1 MPKVDIPRVGI
12 VEFPDT
18 MSQEQILRAIET
30 DIIPNYQRPEY
41 GVIESGIKGLKRGAS
56 RMGSMITDTIPAL
69 IGSALGK
76 DEYAKRQL
84 EEAAQKEAELQ
95 RTNPAQ
101 FTSYKQVEGLGDALR
116 FGAETLG
123 ESATDILGI
132 IGTGGIG
139 GALGKRAAV
148 KGAEQLAE
156 NIAKREAIR
165 DVLPGGVSAARA
177 AELEAAAVREAAP
190 AIQKAQ
196 ATGQAAGVYLGS
208 YATNTPDVFQSIY
221 ENTNQLA
228 PGASL
233 LFGGAVAALDAVL
246 PGQLLKSMTQTEKLS
261 VAEKILERSGMKP
274 SLLRKATATIPQ
286 TAAKEGLTEGAQ
298 EVITAMAEKFV
309 DDHQDIWDSEHF
321 NRYMESAVRGA
332 VAGGPFGGVQA
343 VGERMGE
350 RGRDRQIQQ
359 AQQAE
364 EARVAAEQEAQAQI
378 QAEQELVPQTNL
390 ETQPEPALEV
400 DVRVLEKKLK
410 EAEKQKIAEGKAAD
424 QAQKEAIAEL
434 APKDIDLLNYAKR
447 VGITSTPLYQLTQ
460 QAAEIPL
467 RKGAKPIQQTPI
479 KTWDTLA
486 KGDVVALYRGE
497 NKDNVQGGVWW
508 TTDKNK
514 AAKYGAVQEASVP
527 VEFIGANA
535 VRGHGGADEFVFV
548 GQTPAALTETN
559 IPPTASLLTADR
571 LKETGLSPRAG
582 IYKRLLDKDLVANA
596 GDIRTEIAK
605 AQNNPN
611 ISKNTIAAL
620 QSLEAELPTAEQAA
634 PVPEPVAPEE
644 QAAPVPEPVAPQEQ
658 PAVEES
664 PADIWEFMDTG
675 VPYEELDAAKKTEWE
690 QAVQAGTSNQPLAD
704 DLAVSH
710 LQSPTPQEPVDIGE
724 REAAEFEQP
733 KKSVGEKEEYKPT
746 TADNITRAVKDAFVS
761 GAQFG
766 RWVRVYDTQQE
777 AIEDG
782 VLPKDTEGKVQG
794 VFHDGRVFLIAGNI
808 EQGQELGVFLHEF
821 GVHFG
826 MSRLIG
832 KENVEELGRQVS
844 KWALSS
850 GKLENELARKA
861 LARIPEDTDPRDVN
875 EELVA
880 YFVEEAFAAG
890 VTPQGIKDNM
900 YYNTGMVGVADF
912 VRRFLTAL
920 KVALRKIGFAKFDSL
935 TAENIVD
942 LAYGAADLELDGTY
956 HGTAALFRKFNH
968 EFMGKGEGAQAFGW
982 GTYLAQR
989 FGIGKNYFE
998 TDVERKKYGVRD
1010 KDGVQIPIKTE
1021 DEDHAWFLLSDSGN
1035 NYDYA
1040 IKEATNEG
1048 IKSVVDILENWR
1060 SRGAKIVSDLNVKGT
1075 ILRVRPTVSE
1085 YELLD
1090 WDLPINAQPDYMQ
1103 RKIAPIIKR
1112 LSTDELL
1119 DTYNIENVDELTG
1132 EELIGTK
1139 GFPGVLV
1146 RAIEEGDFPE
1156 TNDRIPAYQAASEL
1170 LDSVGIPGLK
1180 FLDGNSR
1187 KAFDIIDAAKKE
1199 IARLEQYKKRILFDL
1214 SDPRNPPGFFSAQ
1227 HKKLAEAELGH
1238 IDKKIADEKTNLEKA
1253 QEATKNKTY
1262 NLVIF
1267 NDKNLVRVNEYRAG
1281 DTARPKFSKAA
1292 TPKQQREEN
1301 KNVFEK
1307 IANANVDNMPPMTQK
1322 LAGEVLNTA
1331 SGLPRSLRRV
1341 WLGALSLY
1349 QMYQTYGGI
1358 IPSIKALDN
1367 ALTIRDTDVSKRREI
1382 VEQKVKALHAVF
1394 EKYTAAQKEKFF
1406 TIFQNTTLDQID
1418 PLTVT
1423 VKETINSNGQ
1433 VQRTRTYELKPSTAN
1448 AANPLVKQF
1457 YAMPKDVQEAYMD
1470 LRKTYD
1476 ESADEFEKLIT
1487 KDVTPG
1493 TAAKLR
1499 TQFELRRIKVY
1510 LPLFRQGEYWLSY
1523 QDKAGE
1529 PVVMAFPSERERQLE
1544 VQRARSTGMK
1554 EIREFA
1560 RFEDITSRTNG
1571 VPPVGFVSKIM
1582 ETLKDEQVSPLVL
1595 DEVYSAYLSLFPAES
1610 IRQMAR
1616 ARKGIAGANKDAVE
1630 VYANIG
1636 SRLANQLGNLT
1647 HAKSIDE
1654 AVNNITQEANANGSI
1669 EARDVVL
1676 DIAERIKNVTA
1687 PTTNKLASDVS
1698 SAASSA
1704 SYYMYIAGNA
1714 SSALINLTQ
1723 LPIVVYSLLGGKY
1736 GFTDAF
1742 NAMSKATSMYLN
1754 GGKDDN
1760 STFLPDRTFVTGK
1773 NVSAEHKALYED
1785 AVKYGIIRRS
1795 TAHELVDLRKHTA
1808 GDYTGMGAK
1817 VRTTLGWM
1825 FQNSERANREITLL
1839 AAYDLA
1845 RKGGASPEAARQEA
1859 MNLVTEAH
1867 GGALSST
1874 GPRYFQ
1880 GNIGRV
1886 VFTFKRFATSQLY
1899 LMGKLFNQAFRDSDE
1914 KVREIAQRQLF
1925 GIYLMAFTFA
1935 GAQGLP
1941 LYGALSLL
1949 AGMVMGDDDEPVDTD
1964 AIITEAIG
1972 DMAYKG
1978 PINQLLNIDIASRT
1992 GFNGM
1997 FWRDNP
2003 KRRSEVGT
2011 LTYLLEQ
2018 AAGPSFSAAVNAQK
2032 AFGMISD
2039 GYVYRGFESMSPVA
2053 VKNVMKGM
2061 RYIAEGATNKD
2072 GVPIVQD
2079 VSLYNAFMQLGGF
2092 APADLA
2098 EAYARAGAKKTTE
2111 KALLERRTALLDL
2124 LHVAKQNGDTEGVRE
2139 ITERIQVFSQKNP
2152 EKSLRITS
2160 DTISRSERSH
2170 KQREREM
2177 VDGVHI
2183 NKNLRR
2189 RLDDLYGTADEED

>member
-1 MPKVDIPRVGI
+1 
-12 VEFPDT
+12 
-18 MSQEQILRAIET
+18 
-30 DIIPNYQRPEY
+30 
-41 GVIESGIKGLKRGAS
+41 
-56 RMGSMITDTIPAL
+56 
-69 IGSALGK
+69 
-76 DEYAKRQL
+76 
-84 EEAAQKEAELQ
+84 
-95 RTNPAQ
+95 
-101 FTSYKQVEGLGDALR
+101 
-116 FGAETLG
+116 
-123 ESATDILGI
+123 
-132 IGTGGIG
+132 
-139 GALGKRAAV
+139 
-148 KGAEQLAE
+148 
-156 NIAKREAIR
+156 
-165 DVLPGGVSAARA
+165 
-177 AELEAAAVREAAP
+177 
-190 AIQKAQ
+190 
-196 ATGQAAGVYLGS
+196 
-208 YATNTPDVFQSIY
+208 
-221 ENTNQLA
+221 
-228 PGASL
+228 
-233 LFGGAVAALDAVL
+233 
-246 PGQLLKSMTQTEKLS
+246 
-261 VAEKILERSGMKP
+261 
-274 SLLRKATATIPQ
+274 
-286 TAAKEGLTEGAQ
+286 
-298 EVITAMAEKFV
+298 
-309 DDHQDIWDSEHF
+309 
-321 NRYMESAVRGA
+321 
-332 VAGGPFGGVQA
+332 
-343 VGERMGE
+343 
-350 RGRDRQIQQ
+350 
-359 AQQAE
+359 
-364 EARVAAEQEAQAQI
+364 
-378 QAEQELVPQTNL
+378 
-390 ETQPEPALEV
+390 
-400 DVRVLEKKLK
+400 
-410 EAEKQKIAEGKAAD
+410 
-424 QAQKEAIAEL
+424 
-434 APKDIDLLNYAKR
+434 
-447 VGITSTPLYQLTQ
+447 
-460 QAAEIPL
+460 
-467 RKGAKPIQQTPI
+467 
-479 KTWDTLA
+479 
-486 KGDVVALYRGE
+486 
-497 NKDNVQGGVWW
+497 
-508 TTDKNK
+508 
-514 AAKYGAVQEASVP
+514 
-527 VEFIGANA
+527 
-535 VRGHGGADEFVFV
+535 
-548 GQTPAALTETN
+548 
-559 IPPTASLLTADR
+559 
-571 LKETGLSPRAG
+571 
-582 IYKRLLDKDLVANA
+582 
-596 GDIRTEIAK
+596 
-605 AQNNPN
+605 
-611 ISKNTIAAL
+611 
-620 QSLEAELPTAEQAA
+620 
-634 PVPEPVAPEE
+634 
-644 QAAPVPEPVAPQEQ
+644 
-658 PAVEES
+658 
-664 PADIWEFMDTG
+664 MDTG

-704 DLAVSH
+704 DLTVSH

-724 REAAEFEQP
+724 REAAEFETP
-733 KKSVGEKEEYKPT
+733 SVTEDLAIQEPPLKEGYV
-746 TADNITRAVKDAFVS
+746 RVYHS
-761 GAQFG
+761 GAKGDGKDG
-766 RWVRVYDTQQE
+766 RWVSTDRKYAADYRPNQPLFYVD
-777 AIEDG
+777 
-782 VLPKDTEGKVQG
+782 LPKNDSRFEGAWPNQG
-794 VFHDGRVFLIAGNI
+794 VKQGFTFNFELTPAEAKRLVNIKRQTAEFEDSDLKKAFNQVGEELSKLANSIGAKQNLMPEEEASLGRFMSALGNLMY
-808 EQGQELGVFLHEF
+808 ELVKSGAKTFAQALPLAKK
-821 GVHFG
+821 
-826 MSRLIG
+826 RAT
-832 KENVEELGRQVS
+832 EELG
-844 KWALSS
+844 
-850 GKLENELARKA
+850 
-861 LARIPEDTDPRDVN
+861 
-875 EELVA
+875 
-880 YFVEEAFAAG
+880 
-890 VTPQGIKDNM
+890 
-900 YYNTGMVGVADF
+900 
-912 VRRFLTAL
+912 
-920 KVALRKIGFAKFDSL
+920 
-935 TAENIVD
+935 D
-942 LAYGAADLELDGTY
+942 LAKYVPD
-956 HGTAALFRKFNH
+956 TA
-968 EFMGKGEGAQAFGW
+968 
-982 GTYLAQR
+982 Y
-989 FGIGKNYFE
+989 
-998 TDVERKKYGVRD
+998 
-1010 KDGVQIPIKTE
+1010 KTAH
-1021 DEDHAWFLLSDSGN
+1021 DQ
-1035 NYDYA
+1035 
-1040 IKEATNEG
+1040 
-1048 IKSVVDILENWR
+1048 V
-1060 SRGAKIVSDLNVKGT
+1060 AK
-1075 ILRVRPTVSE
+1075 
-1085 YELLD
+1085 
-1090 WDLPINAQPDYMQ
+1090 A
-1103 RKIAPIIKR
+1103 
-1112 LSTDELL
+1112 
-1119 DTYNIENVDELTG
+1119 
-1132 EELIGTK
+1132 
-1139 GFPGVLV
+1139 
-1146 RAIEEGDFPE
+1146 
-1156 TNDRIPAYQAASEL
+1156 
-1170 LDSVGIPGLK
+1170 
-1180 FLDGNSR
+1180 
-1187 KAFDIIDAAKKE
+1187 
-1199 IARLEQYKKRILFDL
+1199 
-1214 SDPRNPPGFFSAQ
+1214 
-1227 HKKLAEAELGH
+1227 AEAKP
-1238 IDKKIADEKTNLEKA
+1238 ISPAK
-1253 QEATKNKTY
+1253 
-1262 NLVIF
+1262 
-1267 NDKNLVRVNEYRAG
+1267 
-1281 DTARPKFSKAA
+1281 
-1292 TPKQQREEN
+1292 QREEN

-1367 ALTIRDTDVSKRREI
+1367 ALTVRDTDISKRREI
-1382 VEQKVKALHAVF
+1382 VEQRTNALHAVF
-1394 EKYTAAQKEKFF
+1394 EKYTTAQKEKFF

-1470 LRKTYD
+1470 LRRTYD

-1687 PTTNKLASDVS
+1687 PPTNKLASDVS

-1714 SSALINLTQ
+1714 SSAIINLTQ

-2189 RLDDLYGTADEED
+2189 RLDDIYGTADEED

>member
-69 IGSALGK
+69 IGSGLGY

-84 EEAAQKEAELQ
+84 EEGAQKEAELQ

-132 IGTGGIG
+132 IGTGGVG

-350 RGRDRQIQQ
+350 RSRDRQIQQ

-378 QAEQELVPQTNL
+378 QAEQELARATGQGEQLPLFQPGELPKLPSQLEFPSTIKPAPVEEAIQPSGQMELFAPQTNPK
-390 ETQPEPALEV
+390 TQPKPTLEA

-410 EAEKQKIAEGKAAD
+410 EVEKQKIAEGKEAD

-460 QAAEIPL
+460 QAAEIQP

-486 KGDVVALYRGE
+486 KGDVVTLYRGE

-596 GDIRTEIAK
+596 DDIRAEIAN

-611 ISKNTIAAL
+611 ISKNTITAL
-620 QSLEAELPTAEQAA
+620 QSLEAKLPTVEQVPEPVVPEEQAA
-634 PVPEPVAPEE
+634 PVPEPVVPEE
-644 QAAPVPEPVAPQEQ
+644 QAAPVPEPVASQEQ

-690 QAVQAGTSNQPLAD
+690 QAVQTGTSNQPLAD
-704 DLAVSH
+704 DLAISH

-724 REAAEFEQP
+724 REAAEFETP
-733 KKSVGEKEEYKPT
+733 SVTEDLAIQEPPLKEGYV
-746 TADNITRAVKDAFVS
+746 RVYHS
-761 GAQFG
+761 GAKGDGKDG
-766 RWVRVYDTQQE
+766 RWVSTDRKYAADYRPNQPLFYVD
-777 AIEDG
+777 
-782 VLPKDTEGKVQG
+782 LPENDSRFEGAWPNQG
-794 VFHDGRVFLIAGNI
+794 VKQGFTFNFELTPAEAKRLVNI
-808 EQGQELGVFLHEF
+808 
-821 GVHFG
+821 
-826 MSRLIG
+826 
-832 KENVEELGRQVS
+832 KRQ
-844 KWALSS
+844 
-850 GKLENELARKA
+850 
-861 LARIPEDTDPRDVN
+861 
-875 EELVA
+875 
-880 YFVEEAFAAG
+880 
-890 VTPQGIKDNM
+890 
-900 YYNTGMVGVADF
+900 
-912 VRRFLTAL
+912 
-920 KVALRKIGFAKFDSL
+920 
-935 TAENIVD
+935 TAEFEESS
-942 LAYGAADLELDGTY
+942 L
-956 HGTAALFRKFNH
+956 K
-968 EFMGKGEGAQAFGW
+968 KAFS
-982 GTYLAQR
+982 Q
-989 FGIGKNYFE
+989 
-998 TDVERKKYGVRD
+998 V
-1010 KDGVQIPIKTE
+1010 
-1021 DEDHAWFLLSDSGN
+1021 
-1035 NYDYA
+1035 
-1040 IKEATNEG
+1040 
-1048 IKSVVDILENWR
+1048 
-1060 SRGAKIVSDLNVKGT
+1060 
-1075 ILRVRPTVSE
+1075 
-1085 YELLD
+1085 
-1090 WDLPINAQPDYMQ
+1090 
-1103 RKIAPIIKR
+1103 
-1112 LSTDELL
+1112 
-1119 DTYNIENVDELTG
+1119 G
-1132 EELIGTK
+1132 EEL
-1139 GFPGVLV
+1139 
-1146 RAIEEGDFPE
+1146 
-1156 TNDRIPAYQAASEL
+1156 S
-1170 LDSVGIPGLK
+1170 
-1180 FLDGNSR
+1180 
-1187 KAFDIIDAAKKE
+1187 
-1199 IARLEQYKKRILFDL
+1199 
-1214 SDPRNPPGFFSAQ
+1214 
-1227 HKKLAEAELGH
+1227 KLASSIGAKQNLIPEEEASLGKFMSALGNLMYELVKSGAKTFAQALPLAKRRARKELG
-1238 IDKKIADEKTNLEKA
+1238 DLAK
-1253 QEATKNKTY
+1253 Y
-1262 NLVIF
+1262 VP
-1267 NDKNLVRVNEYRAG
+1267 
-1281 DTARPKFSKAA
+1281 DTAYKTAYEQVAKAA
-1292 TPKQQREEN
+1292 EAKPISPAKQREEN

-1331 SGLPRSLRRV
+1331 SGLPRSLRRA

-1367 ALTIRDTDVSKRREI
+1367 ALTVRDTDISKRQER
-1382 VEQKVKALHAVF
+1382 VGQKVKALHAVF
-1394 EKYTAAQKEKFF
+1394 SKYTAAQKEKFF

-1433 VQRTRTYELKPSTAN
+1433 VQRTRTYELKPSAAN

-1470 LRKTYD
+1470 LRRTYD

-1687 PTTNKLASDVS
+1687 PPTNKLASDVS

-1714 SSALINLTQ
+1714 SSAIINLTQ

-1845 RKGGASPEAARQEA
+1845 RKKGASPEAARQEA

-1880 GNIGRV
+1880 GNVGRV

-1949 AGMVMGDDDEPVDTD
+1949 AGMIMGDDDEPVDTD

-2092 APADLA
+2092 APADLS
-2098 EAYARAGAKKTTE
+2098 EAYARAGAKKATE

-2152 EKSLRITS
+2152 EKPLRITS

-2189 RLDDLYGTADEED
+2189 RLDDIYGTADEED

>member
-12 VEFPDT
+12 VEFPET

-56 RMGSMITDTIPAL
+56 RMGSMITDTIPAF

-321 NRYMESAVRGA
+321 SRYMESAVRGA

-350 RGRDRQIQQ
+350 RSRDRQIQQ

-378 QAEQELVPQTNL
+378 QAEQELARATGQGEQLPLFQPGELPKLPSQLEFPSTIKPAPVEEAIQPSGQMELFAPQTNPK
-390 ETQPEPALEV
+390 TQPKPTPEA

-410 EAEKQKIAEGKAAD
+410 EAE
-424 QAQKEAIAEL
+424 L
-434 APKDIDLLNYAKR
+434 
-447 VGITSTPLYQLTQ
+447 
-460 QAAEIPL
+460 
-467 RKGAKPIQQTPI
+467 AKPI
-479 KTWDTLA
+479 A
-486 KGDVVALYRGE
+486 
-497 NKDNVQGGVWW
+497 
-508 TTDKNK
+508 
-514 AAKYGAVQEASVP
+514 
-527 VEFIGANA
+527 
-535 VRGHGGADEFVFV
+535 
-548 GQTPAALTETN
+548 
-559 IPPTASLLTADR
+559 PTVLTAER
-571 LKETGLSPRAG
+571 LKGMGLSPRAG
-582 IYKRLLDKDLVANA
+582 IFKRLVDKDLVANA
-596 GDIRTEIAK
+596 EELRSEIDK
-605 AQNNPN
+605 AAANPN
-611 ISKNTIAAL
+611 LAKTTIAAL
-620 QSLEAELPTAEQAA
+620 QSLEGQVPLTLTQPTPESLAERAA
-634 PVPEPVAPEE
+634 PAQEPVQPAATEVPKEQMAFDFNAPEQPVAPEE

-658 PAVEES
+658 PAVEEPVEEPIEEPVEEPIEEPVTTIAAPKPLVPMQYS
-664 PADIWEFMDTG
+664 PEEVWDDKDTG
-675 VPYEELDAAKKTEWE
+675 VPYADLSKENKELWVEAVKSRMSTQERADDIAARNSIAKKEISRKKPVLE
-690 QAVQAGTSNQPLAD
+690 EPL
-704 DLAVSH
+704 
-710 LQSPTPQEPVDIGE
+710 DIGE
-724 REAAEFEQP
+724 REAAEFEDSDL
-733 KKSVGEKEEYKPT
+733 KKAFNQVGEELSKLANSIGAKQNLMPEEEASLGRFMSALGNLMYEL
-746 TADNITRAVKDAFVS
+746 VKS
-761 GAQFG
+761 GAKTFAQ
-766 RWVRVYDTQQE
+766 
-777 AIEDG
+777 A
-782 VLPKDTEGKVQG
+782 LPLAKKRAT
-794 VFHDGRVFLIAGNI
+794 
-808 EQGQELGVFLHEF
+808 
-821 GVHFG
+821 
-826 MSRLIG
+826 
-832 KENVEELGRQVS
+832 EELG
-844 KWALSS
+844 
-850 GKLENELARKA
+850 
-861 LARIPEDTDPRDVN
+861 
-875 EELVA
+875 
-880 YFVEEAFAAG
+880 
-890 VTPQGIKDNM
+890 
-900 YYNTGMVGVADF
+900 
-912 VRRFLTAL
+912 
-920 KVALRKIGFAKFDSL
+920 
-935 TAENIVD
+935 D
-942 LAYGAADLELDGTY
+942 LAKYVPD
-956 HGTAALFRKFNH
+956 TA
-968 EFMGKGEGAQAFGW
+968 
-982 GTYLAQR
+982 Y
-989 FGIGKNYFE
+989 
-998 TDVERKKYGVRD
+998 
-1010 KDGVQIPIKTE
+1010 KTAH
-1021 DEDHAWFLLSDSGN
+1021 DQ
-1035 NYDYA
+1035 
-1040 IKEATNEG
+1040 
-1048 IKSVVDILENWR
+1048 V
-1060 SRGAKIVSDLNVKGT
+1060 AK
-1075 ILRVRPTVSE
+1075 
-1085 YELLD
+1085 
-1090 WDLPINAQPDYMQ
+1090 A
-1103 RKIAPIIKR
+1103 
-1112 LSTDELL
+1112 
-1119 DTYNIENVDELTG
+1119 
-1132 EELIGTK
+1132 
-1139 GFPGVLV
+1139 
-1146 RAIEEGDFPE
+1146 
-1156 TNDRIPAYQAASEL
+1156 
-1170 LDSVGIPGLK
+1170 
-1180 FLDGNSR
+1180 
-1187 KAFDIIDAAKKE
+1187 
-1199 IARLEQYKKRILFDL
+1199 
-1214 SDPRNPPGFFSAQ
+1214 
-1227 HKKLAEAELGH
+1227 AEAKP
-1238 IDKKIADEKTNLEKA
+1238 ISPAK
-1253 QEATKNKTY
+1253 
-1262 NLVIF
+1262 
-1267 NDKNLVRVNEYRAG
+1267 
-1281 DTARPKFSKAA
+1281 
-1292 TPKQQREEN
+1292 QREEN

-1331 SGLPRSLRRV
+1331 SGLPRVLRRA

-1367 ALTIRDTDVSKRREI
+1367 ALTVRDTDISKRQEL
-1382 VEQKVKALHAVF
+1382 VGQKVKALHAVF
-1394 EKYTAAQKEKFF
+1394 SKYTAAQKEKFF

-1433 VQRTRTYELKPSTAN
+1433 AQRTRTYELKPSTAN

-1654 AVNNITQEANANGSI
+1654 SVNNITQEANANGSI

-1687 PTTNKLASDVS
+1687 PPTNKLASDVS

-1714 SSALINLTQ
+1714 SSALVNLTQ